1 MRRFRMRQ
9 RLLTL
14 RDRFRIRDADGEI
27 AYAVRGRL
35 ISLRDR
41 LLFEDADGRDLLEV
55 RQRLVAWRPQ
65 YRIFREGRLAA
76 IVSKRLLSV
85 LGSRFVI
92 SLRGGGKLLA
102 KGNFFDYEYR
112 FLRGRDQVAQV
123 SKRWFTLA
131 DTYGVQIEDEELD
144 ELLVLA
150 CAVVIDMI
158 NHNPERNEPEQPDQD
173 DDD

>member
-9 RLLTL
+9 RLFTL
-14 RDRFRIRDADGEI
+14 RDKFRVRDSDGDI
-27 AYAVRGRL
+27 VYLIRGRL
-35 ISLRDR
+35 VSIRDR
-41 LLFEDADGRDLLEV
+41 LLFEDPDGRDLAEV

-85 LGSRFVI
+85 FGSRFVI
-92 SLRGGGKLLA
+92 SLRGGGRLLA

-112 FLRGRDQVAQV
+112 FLRGGSQVAQV
-123 SKRWFTLA
+123 ARRWFTLA

-158 NHNPERNEPEQPDQD
+158 NHNPERDEREEREPDVD
-173 DDD
+173 D